1 MYNYKYRFIFI
12 RRSVNLKIEMNIEPA
27 KAVKVIHQAFKRYE
41 TDPQPSSALNETE
54 ESIFAELKQGTE
66 MFGVYDNDE
75 LIALVKCVLNDEFMY
90 FSRLSVLPTQQGKGV
105 ATNLVKYL
113 ERYAMQNNIFVSI
126 CKVRKNEKN
135 NIALYSKMG
144 YKIVKEEIIIN
155 KNGDEI
161 PTVTMQKNLQ
171 IHNIM

>member
-1 MYNYKYRFIFI
+1 MYNYKYIFI
-12 RRSVNLKIEMNIEPA
+12 IIRKGVNLKIEMNIEPA

-41 TDPQPSSALNETE
+41 TDSQPSSALNETADT
-54 ESIFAELKQGTE
+54 IITELKQGTE

-90 FSRLSVLPTQQGKGV
+90 FSRLSVLPKNQGKGV

-113 ERYAMQNNIFVSI
+113 EGYAVQNNIFLSK
-126 CKVRKNEKN
+126 CKVRKSEKN
-135 NIALYSKMG
+135 NIALYTKLG

-161 PTVTMQKNLQ
+161 PAVTMQKNLTTS
-171 IHNIM
+171 I

>member
-1 MYNYKYRFIFI
+1 
-12 RRSVNLKIEMNIEPA
+12 MNIEPA
-27 KAVKVIHQAFKRYE
+27 KAVKVIHEAFKRYE
-41 TDPQPSSALNETE
+41 TDSQPSSALNETAD
-54 ESIFAELKQGTE
+54 SIITELKQGTE

-75 LIALVKCVLNDEFMY
+75 LIALVKCILNDGFMY
-90 FSRLSVLPTQQGKGV
+90 FSRLSVLPKNQGEGV

-113 ERYAMQNNIFVSI
+113 EGYAVQNNIFVSK
-126 CKVRKNEKN
+126 CKVRKIEKN

-161 PTVTMQKNLQ
+161 PAVTMQKKLTTF
-171 IHNIM
+171 I

>member
-1 MYNYKYRFIFI
+1 M
-12 RRSVNLKIEMNIEPA
+12 KIEMSIDPA

-41 TDPQPSSALNETE
+41 TDPQPSSALNETAD
-54 ESIFAELKQGTE
+54 SISSEIKQGTE

-75 LIALVKCVLNDEFMY
+75 LIALVKCIVNKEFIY
-90 FSRLSVLPTQQGKGV
+90 FSRLSVLPKNQGKGV

-113 ERYAMQNNIFVSI
+113 EDYAVQNNIFVSK
-126 CKVRKNEKN
+126 CKVRKSEKN
-135 NIALYSKMG
+135 NIALYSKLG

-161 PTVTMQKNLQ
+161 PALTMQKNLT
-171 IHNIM
+171 I